1 MEGTKSQ
8 ISSPNIQTWD
18 LTHFVTGLKKK
29 SIFLFFRVF
38 RTIHNFKISSF
49 KLSYD
54 LMVLSTDGHIR
65 LQSCCTAE

>member
-8 ISSPNIQTWD
+8 ISSPNFQTWD
-18 LTHFVTGLKKK
+18 LTHFVTG
-29 SIFLFFRVF
+29 FLFFRVF
-38 RTIHNFKISSF
+38 KTFHNFKISSF
-49 KLSYD
+49 KLSCD